1 MIMDENNTSGY
12 ATYSDHDWQ
21 MEGTHDWRRI
31 VEPDSAR
38 ESWARSFEQR
48 LVNFI
53 AAAPDS
59 AVILAHELDLRS
71 AEWVP
76 QVDSQSEHWVTSHR
90 QDWNTL
96 ETAALPPNFG
106 NPGAMVL
113 RVQDLSLIHLG
124 RDVDAAT
131 AQHALAY
138 TFSHNMLRTYGGDY
152 EIWALEKSTTHDA
165 PDLLAAIALE
175 DVGATVREAPAPVVD
190 IANRLDLE
198 HADWIGVPD
207 PWAGPFSF
215 ADDPAHVDGFAA
227 VQARIQDEAQ
237 RQCDVTLTDP
247 QARAVMQYA
256 HGVQMSA
263 AQPTE
268 WPIASP
274 PSQQIGDWA
283 EHKHERRVDA
293 ITEAHTM
300 QHRVDL
306 LAAISDA
313 ALAREVRELT
323 PDYPRATLFQGP
335 HPAFPL
341 AEPAALVPPA
351 EPVRHTPETAH
362 THEHHELPDLD
373 ATKFHTHWS
382 AESDHLSA
390 GHQMWQPPEFH
401 HRGPSL

>member
-1 MIMDENNTSGY
+1 MNASDREWEMDGAY
-12 ATYSDHDWQ
+12 
-21 MEGTHDWRRI
+21 DWRRI

-38 ESWARSFEQR
+38 KSWARSFDQR

-53 AAAPDS
+53 AAVPDS
-59 AVILAHELDLRS
+59 AVLLAHELDLRS
-71 AEWVP
+71 AQWMP
-76 QVDSQSEHWVTSHR
+76 QVDSQSEYWVTSHR
-90 QDWNTL
+90 QDWSTL
-96 ETAALPPNFG
+96 ETGALPPNFG

-124 RDVDAAT
+124 RDVDAEA
-131 AQHALAY
+131 AQQALAY
-138 TFSHNMLRTYGGDY
+138 TFSHSILRSDGGDY
-152 EIWALEKSTTHDA
+152 EIWALERSATRDA

-175 DVGATVREAPAPVVD
+175 DIGATVREAPAPVVD
-190 IANRLDLE
+190 LANRLDLE

-207 PWAGPFSF
+207 PKAGPFSF
-215 ADDPAHVDGFAA
+215 VDDPAHVDGFAA

-237 RQCDVTLTDP
+237 RQCAVTLTEP

-256 HGVQMSA
+256 HGVQLSA

-268 WPIASP
+268 WPIGAP

-283 EHKHERRVDA
+283 EHEHTRRVEA
-293 ITEAHTM
+293 ITEAQTM
-300 QHRVDL
+300 QRRVDL
-306 LAAISDA
+306 HTAIDAA

-323 PDYPRATLFQGP
+323 PDYPRPAPNLVRGP
-335 HPAFPL
+335 DTASPNP
-341 AEPAALVPPA
+341 EPTALVPPA
-351 EPVRHTPETAH
+351 EPVWRTPETATPH

-373 ATKFHTHWS
+373 TTKFHTHWS